1 MISAWSGRFFPAV
14 GGQREIDAST
24 CQQVKFSKCVE
35 FKHKVSTSFK
45 DIEVW
50 GPFTSEQ
57 TLFGARFLEG
67 LRGGSPCAPVA
78 TPDLKYV
85 AGWCF
90 RLFRLSYGAL
100 GRYSGELSRPK
111 GRGDRSE
118 SD

>member
-1 MISAWSGRFFPAV
+1 MMIGGVYGRSGWPAGDWGVNPSA
-14 GGQREIDAST
+14 REII
-24 CQQVKFSKCVE
+24 KMCVN
-35 FKHKVSTSFK
+35 FNPIVSTSFK
-45 DIEVW
+45 YIEVW